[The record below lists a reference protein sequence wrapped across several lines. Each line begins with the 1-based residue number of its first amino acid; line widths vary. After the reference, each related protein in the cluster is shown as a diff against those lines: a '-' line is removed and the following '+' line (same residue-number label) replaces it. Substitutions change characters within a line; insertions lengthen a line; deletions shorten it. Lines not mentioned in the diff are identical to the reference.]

1 MSDYHPTSSI
11 TRYKITF
18 LGGTGVQFF
27 TVDGRKRKRT
37 MPSKSKYCHTNQ
49 GRSLDNPIN
58 GHIKLHFRSHRVRLC
73 GSIILP
79 ISFLL

>member
-37 MPSKSKYCHTNQ
+37 MPSKSKYCHTN
-49 GRSLDNPIN
+49 
-58 GHIKLHFRSHRVRLC
+58 
-73 GSIILP
+73 
-79 ISFLL
+79 